1 MFSGPSRS
9 YPESR
14 KSLTGALF
22 LALLLSPLVSPL
34 VVPFFS
40 CPAFAGG
47 AGVVNVDS
55 GAADST
61 RDRARHL
68 LNRIAYGPRPGEID
82 MVVHKGTARYI
93 AEQLEPASIK
103 QPAAL
108 EQLVAKSPALTQTP
122 GQLFMNYGKKPVML
136 AAGLNNKSDAGASKE
151 ARENIQKQI
160 RQNYMTMYQQIT
172 DARLMRAVYSPRQ
185 LEEVLTE
192 FWFNH
197 FNVSFD
203 KGLDHIWVGSYEE
216 QAIRPHVLGKFRDLL
231 SSTSHH
237 AAMLFYL
244 DNWQNTT
251 DKPQSQNVQ
260 KKRQGRFSGINEN
273 YARELMELHTLGVD
287 GGYSQADVIAL
298 ARILTGHGLV
308 NRGGARMNMNK
319 MKNNTMNMNMNR
331 SRNIKEYGS
340 APQSALTSVNGY
352 RFDRRRHDFSDK
364 QFLGTVIKGEGQG
377 ELEKALDIL
386 ARHPATARHISF
398 KLAQYFVSD
407 KPPQALIDR
416 MAAKFRSTDGD
427 IKEVLRVLLNSKEFW
442 DSSAVATKY
451 KSPYRYVV
459 SSLRATDSVV
469 KQSRPIIGFLQIQG
483 MPLYKCLTPD
493 GYKYTE
499 EAWLNPGGLLQRIEF
514 ATALGSGRHQAARPR
529 QAGTE
534 LLEDIAGIGAA
545 SKTGQVIMK
554 SHERLKTALVL
565 GSPEFM
571 MY

>member
-529 QAGTE
+529 QTGTE

>member
-1 MFSGPSRS
+1 MIIGPSGSRQLSRRS
-9 YPESR
+9 LAR
-14 KSLTGALF
+14 ALF
-22 LALLLSPLVSPL
+22 MAFLLFPMVCGPGM
-34 VVPFFS
+34 
-40 CPAFAGG
+40 AGG
-47 AGVVNVDS
+47 ESANAEAGNS
-55 GAADST
+55 A

-82 MVVHKGTARYI
+82 MVVRKGTARYI
-93 AEQLEPASIK
+93 AEQLDPASIK
-103 QPAAL
+103 QPPAL
-108 EQLVAKSPALTQTP
+108 EQLVAKSPALTMTP
-122 GQLFMNYGKKPVML
+122 GQLFMNYGRKPVML
-136 AAGLNNKSDAGASKE
+136 AAGLKNEATASKE

-203 KGLDHIWVGSYEE
+203 KGLDHIWVGAYEE
-216 QAIRPHVLGKFRDLL
+216 SAIRPHVLGKFRDLL
-231 SSTSHH
+231 KSTSHH

-251 DKPQSQNVQ
+251 DKPLKNNNNN
-260 KKRQGRFSGINEN
+260 KRPGRFSGINEN

-287 GGYSQADVIAL
+287 GGYSQADVVAL

-308 NRGGARMNMNK
+308 NRGGARMNI
-319 MKNNTMNMNMNR
+319 NTNMNMNR
-331 SRNIKEYGS
+331 AGS
-340 APQSALTSVNGY
+340 GSQNALTSVSGY
-352 RFDRRRHDFSDK
+352 QFDRRRHDFSDK

-377 ELEKALDIL
+377 ELDKALDLL

-407 KPPQALIDR
+407 KPPQALVER

-427 IKEVLRVLLNSKEFW
+427 IKEVLKVLFGSKEFW
-442 DSSAVATKY
+442 DGSAMAAKY

-529 QAGTE
+529 QTGTE
-534 LLEDIAGIGAA
+534 LLADIAGIEGA
-545 SKTGQVIMK
+545 SRTGQVITN

>member
-1 MFSGPSRS
+1 MFIGPSRS
-9 YPESR
+9 KPESR
-14 KSLTGALF
+14 RSLAGALF
-22 LALLLSPLVSPL
+22 LALLLSL
-34 VVPFFS
+34 
-40 CPAFAGG
+40 PAFAGG
-47 AGVVNVDS
+47 TGGASVNS
-55 GAADST
+55 EAADSA

-82 MVVHKGTARYI
+82 MVVRKGTARYI

-136 AAGLNNKSDAGASKE
+136 AAGIKNKADAGVSKE

-231 SSTSHH
+231 NSTSHH

-251 DKPQSQNVQ
+251 DKPQAQNVQ

-287 GGYSQADVIAL
+287 GGYSQADVVAL

-308 NRGGARMNMNK
+308 NRGGARMNMN
-319 MKNNTMNMNMNR
+319 MKNKSMNNSGPR
-331 SRNIKEYGS
+331 
-340 APQSALTSVNGY
+340 SALTSVNGY
-352 RFDRRRHDFSDK
+352 QFDRRRHDFSDK

-407 KPPQALIDR
+407 KPPQALVDR

-529 QAGTE
+529 QTGTE

-545 SKTGQVIMK
+545 SKTGQVITN